1 MIEYVLHLFIFV
13 GIYIMLSQ
21 SLALSAGFGGMVSLA
36 QAGFYGIGAY
46 SAALLS
52 VRLSFPFLAIL
63 PLSMLINGVVAV
75 VASAIA
81 LRTVD
86 DYFVICTMGVQ
97 IIIMSLMNNWMPLT
111 NGPLG
116 IAGISDITMFG
127 FIFNTKLSYF
137 VLTYLL
143 VALIFYTVSSLTRS
157 AFGLTLRM
165 ISEDEIFAQ
174 SLGKNVHLHKTMAFA
189 ISAILAAIPGVIYAH
204 YMKFV
209 DPSSFTID
217 ESIFILC
224 IVIIGGTYK
233 LWKIALIAALL
244 FVFPELLR
252 FVGIPITLA
261 ANIRQILYGML
272 LIMVLY
278 MQLSRK
284 KNCGCS

>member
-75 VASAIA
+75 AASAIA

-127 FIFNTKLSYF
+127 FVFDTKLSYF
-137 VLTYLL
+137 VLTYLF
-143 VALIFYTVSSLTRS
+143 VALIFYIVSSLTRS

-189 ISAILAAIPGVIYAH
+189 ISAVLAAIPGVIYAH
-204 YMKFV
+204 YMKYV

-272 LIMVLY
+272 LIIVMF
-278 MQLSRK
+278 MQLSGK

>member
-137 VLTYLL
+137 VLTYLF